1 MRKVRRS
8 KAVGHCIQGM
18 NGLLQN
24 GGSMLESEV
33 IKNTDSSQETATA
46 EKTDHLFIVRAQNRR
61 VLLAMERL
69 DVIAPHRAAND
80 QVVRHAQ
87 PATFRAWKRCVKSF
101 DVNAFDMRCKFRP
114 ADVLNATEKAGVFPL
129 TLTLS
134 RRAWIVEHLNFVTS
148 TVLVL

>member
-1 MRKVRRS
+1 
-8 KAVGHCIQGM
+8 
-18 NGLLQN
+18 
-24 GGSMLESEV
+24 MLESEV
-33 IKNTDSSQETATA
+33 IKNTDSSQETAAA

-69 DVIAPHRAAND
+69 DVIAPYGAAND

-87 PATFRAWKRCVKSF
+87 PATLRAWKRCVKSF

-114 ADVLNATEKAGVFPL
+114 ADVLNATEKAGMFPL

-134 RRAWIVEHLNFVTS
+134 RRAWIVEHLPILAKSEV
-148 TVLVL
+148 